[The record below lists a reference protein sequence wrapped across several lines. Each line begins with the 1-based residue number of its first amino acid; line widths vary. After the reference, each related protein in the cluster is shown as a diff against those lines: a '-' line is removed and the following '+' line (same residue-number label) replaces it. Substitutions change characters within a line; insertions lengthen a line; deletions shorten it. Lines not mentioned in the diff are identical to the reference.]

1 MEHAMALPAWVDLL
15 AGALPLMLKGAGWTL
30 VLALAS
36 VVCGTAIGAVIALV
50 RLAKIVLVAP
60 LAALYV
66 SCFRGT
72 PLLVQLFVIYFGLPS
87 IGIEF
92 EPITAGILGLSLNVG
107 AYLSETLRG
116 SINGVEH
123 GQWDAA
129 RSLGLRRLQVM
140 RYVVGPQ
147 ALRLAVPSL
156 SNSLISLIK
165 DTSLVSVIAVGELML
180 ATKEVI
186 ATTFQPFP
194 LYVAAAAIYWA
205 MSASFEGLQKKLE
218 RRLNRSYQR

>member
-1 MEHAMALPAWVDLL
+1 MDIAGLTELL
-15 AGALPLMLKGAGWTL
+15 KSALPLMLKGAGWTL
-30 VLALAS
+30 LLAMASIFFGTLVGTVVAITRLTKVPVLAQ
-36 VVCGTAIGAVIALV
+36 IAG
-50 RLAKIVLVAP
+50 
-60 LAALYV
+60 LYV
-66 SCFRGT
+66 SAMRGT

-87 IGIEF
+87 IGIQF

-116 SINGVEH
+116 AINGVEH
-123 GQWDAA
+123 GQWNAA
-129 RSLGLRRLQVM
+129 KSLGLTQSQTL

-165 DTSLVSVIAVGELML
+165 DTSLVSVIAVSELML
-180 ATKEVI
+180 TTREVI

-194 LYVAAAAIYWA
+194 LYLAAAAIYWA

-218 RRLNRSYQR
+218 VRLNRSYAR

>member
-1 MEHAMALPAWVDLL
+1 MELL

-30 VLALAS
+30 VLAVAS
-36 VVCGTAIGAVIALV
+36 VVFGALVGALVALV
-50 RLAKIVLVAP
+50 RLAKIPLLAS

-66 SCFRGT
+66 SGFRGT

-87 IGIEF
+87 IGIQF
-92 EPITAGILGLSLNVG
+92 DPITAGILGLSLNVG

-116 SINGVEH
+116 AINGVAH

-129 RSLGLRRLQVM
+129 RSLGLTQMQVM
-140 RYVVGPQ
+140 RHVVGPQ

-165 DTSLVSVIAVGELML
+165 DTSLVSVIAVSELML
-180 ATKEVI
+180 VTKEVI

-194 LYVAAAAIYWA
+194 LYLAAAAIYWA
-205 MSASFEGLQKKLE
+205 LSASFESLQKKLE
-218 RRLNRSYQR
+218 RRLNRSYLR

>member
-1 MEHAMALPAWVDLL
+1 MVLPGWMELL

-30 VLALAS
+30 VLAVTS
-36 VVCGTAIGAVIALV
+36 VVFGALVGALVALV
-50 RLAKIVLVAP
+50 RLAKIPLLAA

-66 SCFRGT
+66 SGFRGT

-87 IGIEF
+87 IGIQF
-92 EPITAGILGLSLNVG
+92 DPITAGILGLSLNVG

-116 SINGVEH
+116 AINGVAH

-129 RSLGLRRLQVM
+129 RSLGLTQMQLM
-140 RYVVGPQ
+140 RHVVGPQ

-165 DTSLVSVIAVGELML
+165 DTSLVSVIAVSELML
-180 ATKEVI
+180 VTKEVI

-194 LYVAAAAIYWA
+194 LYLAAAAIYWA
-205 MSASFEGLQKKLE
+205 LSASFESLQKKLE
-218 RRLNRSYQR
+218 RRLNRSYLR

>member
-1 MEHAMALPAWVDLL
+1 MEFSGVTELLRDALPV
-15 AGALPLMLKGAGWTL
+15 MLKGAGWTL
-30 VLALAS
+30 LLAVTS
-36 VVCGTAIGAVIALV
+36 VFFGAVIGTVVAIT
-50 RLAKIVLVAP
+50 RLAKVPGLAQ

-66 SCFRGT
+66 SCMRGT

-87 IGIEF
+87 IGIQF
-92 EPITAGILGLSLNVG
+92 DPITAGILGLSLNVG
-107 AYLSETLRG
+107 AYLSETIRG
-116 SINGVEH
+116 AINGVEH
-123 GQWDAA
+123 GQWNAA
-129 RSLGLRRLQVM
+129 RSLGLTQTQTL

-165 DTSLVSVIAVGELML
+165 DTSLVSVIAVSELML

-194 LYVAAAAIYWA
+194 LYLAAAAMYWA
-205 MSASFEGLQKKLE
+205 MSASFETLQTKLE
-218 RRLNRSYQR
+218 VRLNRSYLR

>member
-1 MEHAMALPAWVDLL
+1 MALPAWIELL
-15 AGALPLMLKGAGWTL
+15 AGALPLMLKGALWTL
-30 VLALAS
+30 VLAVAS
-36 VVCGTAIGAVIALV
+36 VVLGALVGAGVAGV
-50 RLAKIVLVAP
+50 RLAKIPLLAP
-60 LAALYV
+60 AAALYV

-87 IGIEF
+87 VGIQF

-116 SINGVEH
+116 AVNGVER

-129 RSLGLRRLQVM
+129 RSLGLKPAQVL

-165 DTSLVSVIAVGELML
+165 DTSLVSVIAVSELML

-194 LYVAAAAIYWA
+194 LYLAAAAIYWA
-205 MSASFEGLQKKLE
+205 MSASFEGLQTRLE
-218 RRLNRSYQR
+218 RRLNRSYRR

>member
-1 MEHAMALPAWVDLL
+1 MDLTALTGLL
-15 AGALPLMLKGAGWTL
+15 QDALPLMLKGALWTL
-30 VLALAS
+30 LLAVCS
-36 VVCGTAIGAVIALV
+36 VFFGALIGTLVAIV
-50 RLAKIVLVAP
+50 RLARLPGLAQ

-66 SCFRGT
+66 SCMRGT

-87 IGIEF
+87 IGIQF
-92 EPITAGILGLSLNVG
+92 DPISAGILGLSLNVG
-107 AYLSETLRG
+107 AYLSETIRG
-116 SINGVEH
+116 AINGVAH
-123 GQWDAA
+123 GQTNAA
-129 RSLGLRRLQVM
+129 LSLGLTRAQAL

-194 LYVAAAAIYWA
+194 LYLAAAAIYWA
-205 MSASFEGLQKKLE
+205 MSAFFETLQRKLE
-218 RRLNRSYQR
+218 TRLNRSYLR

>member
-1 MEHAMALPAWVDLL
+1 MDIAGLTDLLKSALPF
-15 AGALPLMLKGAGWTL
+15 MLKGAGWTL
-30 VLALAS
+30 LLAVAS
-36 VVCGTAIGAVIALV
+36 IFFGAIVGTVVAIT
-50 RLAKIVLVAP
+50 RLAKVPVLSQV
-60 LAALYV
+60 AALYV
-66 SCFRGT
+66 SAMRGT

-87 IGIEF
+87 LGIQF

-116 SINGVEH
+116 AINGVEY
-123 GQWDAA
+123 GQWNAA
-129 RSLGLRRLQVM
+129 KSLGLTQSQTL

-165 DTSLVSVIAVGELML
+165 DTSLVSVIAVSELML
-180 ATKEVI
+180 ATREVI

-194 LYVAAAAIYWA
+194 LYIAAAAMYWA

-218 RRLNRSYQR
+218 VRLNRSYAR

>member
-1 MEHAMALPAWVDLL
+1 MDIAGLTDLLKSALPF
-15 AGALPLMLKGAGWTL
+15 MLKGAGWTL
-30 VLALAS
+30 LLAVAS
-36 VVCGTAIGAVIALV
+36 IFFGAIVGTVVAIT
-50 RLAKIVLVAP
+50 RLAKVPVLAQV
-60 LAALYV
+60 AALYV
-66 SCFRGT
+66 SAMRGT

-87 IGIEF
+87 LGIQF

-116 SINGVEH
+116 AINGVEY
-123 GQWDAA
+123 GQWNAA
-129 RSLGLRRLQVM
+129 KSLGLTQSQTL

-165 DTSLVSVIAVGELML
+165 DTSLVSVIAVSELML
-180 ATKEVI
+180 ATREVI

-194 LYVAAAAIYWA
+194 LYIAAAAMYWA
-205 MSASFEGLQKKLE
+205 MSASFEGLQKRLE
-218 RRLNRSYQR
+218 VRLNRSYAR

>member
-1 MEHAMALPAWVDLL
+1 MDIAGLTDLLKSALPF
-15 AGALPLMLKGAGWTL
+15 MLKGAGWTL
-30 VLALAS
+30 LLAVASIFFGAIVGTVVAITRLANVPVLAQ
-36 VVCGTAIGAVIALV
+36 V
-50 RLAKIVLVAP
+50 
-60 LAALYV
+60 AALYV
-66 SCFRGT
+66 SAMRGT

-87 IGIEF
+87 IGIQF

-116 SINGVEH
+116 AINGVEY
-123 GQWDAA
+123 GQWNAA
-129 RSLGLRRLQVM
+129 KSLGLTQSQTL

-165 DTSLVSVIAVGELML
+165 DTSLVSVIAVSELML
-180 ATKEVI
+180 ATREVI

-194 LYVAAAAIYWA
+194 LYIAAAAMYWA
-205 MSASFEGLQKKLE
+205 MSASFEGLQKRLE
-218 RRLNRSYQR
+218 VRLNRSYAR